1 MNGLPLLNE
10 NEPPDLPSFSF
21 LDLMNDSNR
30 DLSLGNLT
38 LEDIFNPV
46 DEAQREEYRNLA
58 KRRLPY
64 IENRHLPVTETTY
77 TLAGIH
83 ISKRNG
89 LGFLFRMFGGEYWV
103 LSPSFK

>member
-1 MNGLPLLNE
+1 MNGAPLLNG
-10 NEPPDLPSFSF
+10 NEPPNLPSFSF

-38 LEDIFNPV
+38 VQDLLNPV
-46 DEAQREEYRNLA
+46 DEAQREYYRSLA
-58 KRRLPY
+58 KRRIPY
-64 IENRHLPVTETTY
+64 IENRHIPVTETRN

-83 ISKRNG
+83 ISRRNG

-103 LSPSFK
+103 LSPAIR